1 MGKIEIV
8 TVTNR
13 KQLRQFVQFYYDLY
27 RGNEYAVPYLFFDE
41 MSTLQRSKNPSFECC
56 ESEYFMAFRDG
67 KMVGRVAAIIN
78 KRANERWNIN
88 QVRFGWFDFIDDIE
102 VSKALLQTVAE
113 WGRERGMDS
122 MIGPIGFADTDR
134 EGMLIEGFEEYSTAY
149 ANYNYPYYPQHMEK
163 LGGFVKDNDYVQCL
177 VKIPDQ
183 VPEKFDKI
191 ADLAAK
197 RFHLKVKKLSR
208 NELMK
213 KGFGHELFNILNITY
228 QNLYGFSKLNDR
240 KVNQLVE
247 QYIRIADLNLVSIIV
262 DGNQNDKMVGFG
274 ITFPSLSK
282 AQRKLKNGRLFPF
295 GWVGMLDA
303 IKWHH
308 SEFVDM
314 LLIGVLPEYR
324 RKGANA
330 LIFRDLI
337 EQYNRYGFKYAEAM
351 QQMETNEGILSNWEY
366 FDSRINRRLRCYKK
380 VISENTA

>member
-1 MGKIEIV
+1 
-8 TVTNR
+8 
-13 KQLRQFVQFYYDLY
+13 
-27 RGNEYAVPYLFFDE
+27 
-41 MSTLQRSKNPSFECC
+41 
-56 ESEYFMAFRDG
+56 
-67 KMVGRVAAIIN
+67 
-78 KRANERWNIN
+78 
-88 QVRFGWFDFIDDIE
+88 
-102 VSKALLQTVAE
+102 
-113 WGRERGMDS
+113 
-122 MIGPIGFADTDR
+122 
-134 EGMLIEGFEEYSTAY
+134 
-149 ANYNYPYYPQHMEK
+149 MEK

-380 VISENTA
+380 VISDK